1 MSYAVSGELREQ
13 LTGLFRGYFNDQI
26 SEVFRV
32 TPSAEHN
39 AFSGEYTVPNDAM
52 GFTSRPSEEPRN
64 ATIKSDFVR
73 GEDLAYKTIAT
84 ALTPCRSE
92 YYEIVEREILAL
104 RSNNPSLDPVDA
116 TVRRVMGSLAN
127 GYVSRWITA
136 ADTLIATS
144 VGSGTLALAART
156 VELNDFF
163 TQMQEEFYLATGWQA
178 THFVCGP
185 RAARNMAAQNG
196 LIDGAISLISGPT
209 QVRTGSSAIEN
220 GAFTRLKAYLLAECG
235 IELVIDATRQSNE
248 ARTAGSFRFN
258 NATGA
263 NGYLLRLQGSTDSTL
278 LTLAQGMNGADIW
291 RMDVRDLVHPRPA
304 GVSVAADGA
313 LSVHVAAPEAGRKV
327 AITF

>member
-1 MSYAVSGELREQ
+1 MSYAISGELREQ

-26 SEVFRV
+26 SAVFQI
-32 TPSAEHN
+32 TPSAEHS
-39 AFSGEYTVPNDAM
+39 ALTGEYTVPNDAM
-52 GFTSRPSEEPRN
+52 GFASRESEEPRN
-64 ATIKSDFVR
+64 ATLKSDFIR

-92 YYEIVEREILAL
+92 FYEVVEREIQAL
-104 RSNNPSLDPVDA
+104 KSANPSLDPVDA

-136 ADTLIATS
+136 ANTLTATS

-156 VELNDFF
+156 VELNDFIS
-163 TQMQEEFYLATGWQA
+163 QMQEEFYLSTGWQA

-185 RAARNMAAQNG
+185 KAARNMAAQNG
-196 LIDGAISLISGPT
+196 LIDGSISITTTPSSA
-209 QVRTGSSAIEN
+209 RTGSSALQN
-220 GAFTRLKAYLLAECG
+220 GQFTRLKEYLLAECG
-235 IELVIDATRQSNE
+235 VELVVDITRRSNE
-248 ARTAGSFRFN
+248 ARTSGSYRFN
-258 NATGA
+258 NASGE
-263 NGYLLRLQGSTDSTL
+263 NGYLLREAGSTDSTL
-278 LTLAQGMNGADIW
+278 LTLAQGMTGADIW

-313 LSVHVAAPEAGRKV
+313 LQIHVAAPEAGRKV